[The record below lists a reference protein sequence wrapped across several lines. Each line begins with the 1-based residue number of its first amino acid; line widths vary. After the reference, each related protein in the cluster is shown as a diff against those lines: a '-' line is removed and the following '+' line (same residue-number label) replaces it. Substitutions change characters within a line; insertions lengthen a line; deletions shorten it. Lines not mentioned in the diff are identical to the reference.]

1 MCCRRS
7 SESFFDS
14 ESSVAACESPPPCV
28 RSMRRAT
35 HFANGCQEQFFRD
48 SFAARR
54 RERQAD
60 RELCSGGPC

>member
-28 RSMRRAT
+28 RSIRRDTFRKRLSRAI
-35 HFANGCQEQFFRD
+35 FRD